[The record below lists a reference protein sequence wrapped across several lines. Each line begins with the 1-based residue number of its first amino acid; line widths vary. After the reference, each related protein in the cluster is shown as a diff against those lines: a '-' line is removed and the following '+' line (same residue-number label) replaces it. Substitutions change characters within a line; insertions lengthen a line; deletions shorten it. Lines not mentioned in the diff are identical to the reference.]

1 MSAWRKRGKLKL
13 RRMEKFS
20 NLITRSGQ
28 RSRLSRIILAKYSLY
43 AVSTPWVKIG
53 SLRTKKSYLHYKLF
67 RGSETGG
74 NYLKETT

>member
-1 MSAWRKRGKLKL
+1 MSAWKRKGKLKL

-28 RSRLSRIILAKYSLY
+28 RSRPSRIILAKYSSY
-43 AVSTPWVKIG
+43 AVSTPWAKIG
-53 SLRTKKSYLHYKLF
+53 SSLTKKSYLHCKPF

-74 NYLKETT
+74 NYQKETT

>member
-1 MSAWRKRGKLKL
+1 MSAWKRKGKLKL

-28 RSRLSRIILAKYSLY
+28 RSRPSRTILAKYSSY

-53 SLRTKKSYLHYKLF
+53 SSLTKKSYLHCKPF
-67 RGSETGG
+67 KGSETGG